1 MNDFRFPTF
10 EDHARAQRER
20 ERRKTP
26 AERLAWLW
34 EAKMLARTLA
44 QATKIAPTDGG
55 GGK

>member
-20 ERRKTP
+20 EQRKTP

-55 GGK
+55 SK